1 MTIVFVSRRA
11 SSIVAVL
18 TTGAV
23 NGASP
28 VFPTQ
33 VLEDT
38 TSVSFEIKTRW
49 RPIFGSL
56 KGFSGVVSLNEG
68 GSVQTAHG
76 RIIFPLD
83 KLRTNS
89 ILLNRNLVHL
99 CDGAKHPRARYSI
112 LGLQGIS
119 ELELLGIGDSLPVQ
133 LDGVLTMRAVSQIV
147 PVHGFVRRTPNHF
160 SFVGDAVF
168 NWREF
173 GIARPRWYLLWGV
186 SPTVRIHVETVIS
199 AGGTQVE
206 SKDQPLNIEGALKN
220 RQIDQLSC

>member
-38 TSVSFEIKTRW
+38 TSVAFEIKTRW
-49 RPIFGSL
+49 RPIVGSL
-56 KGFSGVVSLNEG
+56 RGFSGVVSLNEG
-68 GSVQTAHG
+68 GSVQTTHG
-76 RIIFPLD
+76 RIVFPLD
-83 KLRTNS
+83 RLRTNS
-89 ILLNRNLVHL
+89 ILLNRNLVTL

-147 PVHGFVRRTPNHF
+147 PVQGFVKRTPNHF

-173 GIARPRWYLLWGV
+173 GIARPPWYFLWSV

-199 AGGTQVE
+199 AGGTKIE
-206 SKDQPLNIEGALKN
+206 SKDQVPSFDQLVHNQQFE
-220 RQIDQLSC
+220 QLSC